1 MELEQGRSFAPQ
13 EEPAMKNDPHSH
25 GLWEHSAPLAPS
37 TMRLSGDLR
46 ADVVVIGAGFTG
58 LSAALHLA
66 EGGASVVVLEGVE
79 IGFGGSGR
87 NVGLV
92 NAGMWV
98 MPEDLP
104 SELGELYGNRLLH
117 LLGDAPRL
125 VFKLVEKHA
134 IACEI
139 ERSGTLHCAVGAT
152 GLAELQERARQW
164 QAHGAPVHLLD
175 AEETALKVGTNA
187 YSGSLL
193 DLRAGTIQP
202 LAYARGLAAA
212 AIKAGARIFT
222 SSPVVSAQE
231 VDTGWLVHTSGG
243 SVQAKWVIVATNAYT
258 TDVWP
263 QIRAELV
270 HLPYFNLATKPLGD
284 NLRQTILPERQGVW
298 DTKEILSSFR
308 LDQQGRLVFGS
319 VGALRGP
326 GRTIHPNWGRRALR
340 RLFPQLADVEFE
352 HEWYGSIGMT
362 SNSLPRFHK
371 LGRNVMSF
379 SGYNGRGIAP
389 GTTFG
394 RTLARIV
401 LGEIAEA
408 DMPLPLSDPKPV
420 KYRAVKEAYYE
431 IGAQIA
437 HAATARL

>member
-1 MELEQGRSFAPQ
+1 MR
-13 EEPAMKNDPHSH
+13 NDPRSH
-25 GLWEHSAPLAPS
+25 GLWEHSAPPAPPTSSLAA
-37 TMRLSGDLR
+37 DLA
-46 ADVVVIGAGFTG
+46 ADVVVVGAGFTG

-66 EGGASVVVLEGVE
+66 EAGSSVVVLEGVE

-98 MPEDLP
+98 MPDDLP
-104 SELGELYGNRLLH
+104 EELGEACGTRLLK
-117 LLGDAPRL
+117 LLGDAPGV
-125 VFKLVEKHA
+125 VFDLVEKHA

-139 ERSGTLHCAVGAT
+139 ERNGTLHCAVGAK

-164 QAHGAPVHLLD
+164 QVRGAPVHLLD
-175 AEETALKVGTNA
+175 AAQTARKVGTDA
-187 YSGSLL
+187 YAGALL

-212 AIKAGARIFT
+212 AIKAGAQIFT
-222 SSPVVSAQE
+222 SSPVVDAQQIDGGWQ
-231 VDTGWLVHTSGG
+231 VRTGNG

-258 TDVWP
+258 TNSWP

-270 HLPYFNLATKPLGD
+270 HLPYFNLATKPLSD
-284 NLRQTILPERQGVW
+284 HLRNTILPERQGVW

-308 LDQQGRLVFGS
+308 LDQQGRLIFGS

-326 GRTIHPNWGRRALR
+326 GRSIHPNWGRRALGK
-340 RLFPQLADVEFE
+340 LFPHLADVEFE
-352 HEWYGSIGMT
+352 YGWYGSIGMT
-362 SNSLPRFHK
+362 GNSLPRFHR
-371 LGRNVMSF
+371 LARNVVSF

-394 RTLARIV
+394 RILARLV
-401 LGEIAEA
+401 LGEIGEA
-408 DMPLPLSDPKPV
+408 DLPLPLTDPEPIP
-420 KYRAVKEAYYE
+420 YRAVKEAYYE